1 MDTNSNIM
9 YEKNPTINN
18 INHKN
23 INLNNSST
31 NEYEYTKFINGINI
45 NNLIINK
52 PKPKNVYK
60 IRNAD
65 VDLIRIIGM
74 YGIIITHL
82 IYSDGGA
89 IKYSQYQK
97 ELKILYIITAWHI
110 DGFAL
115 KSGFVGYKSYKYS
128 NLLYLWLEV
137 LFYSVG
143 FYYYFKTFKKNFI
156 IRHDIS
162 FEFSPVIFKRYWY
175 FTAYFGMYLL
185 IPVINKGISNV
196 SQNEFRFIVITIL
209 CLFVF
214 WRDFKN
220 PKEDVFYLN
229 NGNSMMWLLIYYL
242 IGAYIGKYRIHY
254 IGLKKYIFCSI
265 YFLIYLFSIYIFFKV
280 DNDQL
285 YLGNSKVSKKIV
297 SFLKQIITTRLDS
310 ILKVIQSISIS
321 LFFLQINYNKYF
333 AKIICFCGPS
343 VFGIYLAHI
352 NSIVNQ
358 NILKHIFDNEKKY
371 ISLPLTMLL
380 ISFKGLKV
388 FIISII
394 IDLGRYILFNLL
406 R

>member
-1 MDTNSNIM
+1 MN
-9 YEKNPTINN
+9 Y
-18 INHKN
+18 
-23 INLNNSST
+23 SST
-31 NEYEYTKFINGINI
+31 NEYEYSKFINGINI
-45 NNLIINK
+45 NNLMINK
-52 PKPKNVYK
+52 PKPRNAYK
-60 IRNAD
+60 IRNAG

-82 IYSDGGA
+82 IYSDGGV

-97 ELKILYIITAWHI
+97 ELKILYISTAWHI

-115 KSGFVGYKSYKYS
+115 ISGFVGYKSYKYS

-162 FEFSPVIFKRYWY
+162 LEFSPIIFKRYWY

-185 IPVINKGISNV
+185 IPVINKGISKL

-242 IGAYIGKYRIHY
+242 IGAYIG
-254 IGLKKYIFCSI
+254 YIFCSI
-265 YFLIYLFSIYIFFKV
+265 YFLIYLFSIYIFYKV
-280 DNDQL
+280 DNDEL

-333 AKIICFCGPS
+333 AKIICFCGPL

-371 ISLPLTMLL
+371 INLTLTILL
-380 ISFKGLKV
+380 ISFKGLKI

-394 IDLGRYILFNLL
+394 IDLGRHILFNLL
-406 R
+406 RIRKLCIYLEKNMNKLLGINR